1 MTDNMFIIMR
11 FTLIPLSGLLFTLE
25 MWSINGMHHS
35 KLMTGPRAEWRSICS
50 AAKLLASTFVP
61 ALLDWRGFWTIV
73 ILDVASIIIIIKEQ
87 KAIKQLEHNDNT

>member
-1 MTDNMFIIMR
+1 MTDDMFIVMS
-11 FTLIPLSGLLFTLE
+11 FALIPLAGLLFALE
-25 MWSINGMHHS
+25 VWSINRMHHS

-73 ILDVASIIIIIKEQ
+73 ILDVTSIIIIIKEQ

>member
-1 MTDNMFIIMR
+1 MTDDMFIVMS
-11 FTLIPLSGLLFTLE
+11 FALIPLAGLLFTLE

-50 AAKLLASTFVP
+50 TTKLLASTFVP

-87 KAIKQLEHNDNT
+87 KAIKQLEHNNDT

>member
-1 MTDNMFIIMR
+1 MTDDMFIVMS
-11 FTLIPLSGLLFTLE
+11 FALIPLAGLLFALE
-25 MWSINGMHHS
+25 VWSINGMHHS

-50 AAKLLASTFVP
+50 TTKLLASTFVP

-87 KAIKQLEHNDNT
+87 KAIKQLEHNNDT